1 MLQID
6 SSYKPLMLEALEEM
20 MYKLSL
26 ELNKLKGGPM
36 DKQRKLLTDKQA
48 KIEKLQH
55 IISISED

>member
-1 MLQID
+1 MIQIE
-6 SSYKPLMLEALEEM
+6 SSYKPLLLEALEEM

-26 ELNKLKGGPM
+26 ELSNLKGGPM

-55 IISISED
+55 IISIA